1 MKLKKWHKIVLALLV
16 VGGIAAWLVWRW
28 ANQATPD
35 YKNKAPKETYSLQ
48 TLTQKFGDSITLK
61 KYLDDTYLVAVTGQV
76 KDFVASDSASII
88 NLGDTTSPGIVQCQ
102 MDARHNEDAKSVT
115 PGSTIT
121 IKGIVAGI
129 KKQEAGDAISELLGD
144 ASLGTD
150 VIMNF
155 CILEKKN

>member
-1 MKLKKWHKIVLALLV
+1 MKLKKWVKAGLVLLV
-16 VGGIAAWLVWRW
+16 AGLIAGWFVWRW
-28 ANQATPD
+28 ANKATPD
-35 YKNKAPKETYSLQ
+35 YKNKTPKESYSLQ
-48 TLTQKFGDSITLK
+48 TLMQKFGDSVVLK
-61 KYLDDTYLVAVTGQV
+61 KYLDDTYLVSVTGSV

-102 MDARHNEDAKSVT
+102 MDARHNEDAKAIT
-115 PGSTIT
+115 AGSTVT